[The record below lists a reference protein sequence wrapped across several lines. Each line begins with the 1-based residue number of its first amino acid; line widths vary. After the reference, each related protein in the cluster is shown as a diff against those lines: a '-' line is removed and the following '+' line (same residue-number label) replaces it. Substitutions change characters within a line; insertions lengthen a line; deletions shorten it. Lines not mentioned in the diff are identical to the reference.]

1 MQQPGNGPSI
11 RDIAQIAGVSTA
23 TVSRVLNHK
32 GGYSAETEQ
41 RVLAVLEANGYI
53 GNMAAKTL
61 REAKSK
67 TIGLILPNIDNPFYS
82 CLAYHIESMLYE
94 KGYSLLICNSAE
106 RLDKEVAYFR
116 TLIGKHVD
124 GVLCA
129 SPLAGFP
136 ENFPLHTLPV
146 VCIDR
151 IPGEERAIPCV
162 VNDDYAAGKCAT
174 EHLIRKGCRKILL
187 VTFHVQGQTAGWNQR
202 ARGYLDALEENH
214 IPADRNYILE
224 RPGREAP
231 SQEFEILV
239 RSFLREGRFPLD
251 GVVGTSEAA
260 AIGALFALKDR
271 GLRVPQD
278 VKLVTFDNTLQSVLT
293 QPGLTSIDRKPQ
305 LLAQRAVELLLEMI
319 AGNPPQRRI
328 HTVPFELVA
337 RDSSL

>member
-1 MQQPGNGPSI
+1 MQQPVNGPSI
-11 RDIAQIAGVSTA
+11 RDIAEIAGVSTA
-23 TVSRVLNHK
+23 TVSRILNHK
-32 GGYSAETEQ
+32 GGYSAKTEQ

-61 REAKSK
+61 REARSK
-67 TIGLILPNIDNPFYS
+67 TIGLLLPNIDNPFYS
-82 CLAYHIESMLYE
+82 CLAYHIENALYE

-129 SPLAGFP
+129 SPLTGFP
-136 ENFPLHTLPV
+136 GNFPLHALPV
-146 VCIDR
+146 VCVDR
-151 IPGEERAIPCV
+151 IPAEELSIPCV
-162 VNDDYAAGKCAT
+162 VNDDYAAGRCAA

-187 VTFHVQGQTAGWNQR
+187 VTYNGQGRLSGWNQR
-202 ARGYLDALEENH
+202 ARGYIDALEEH
-214 IPADRNYILE
+214 RIPVDRNYILE
-224 RPGREAP
+224 RPGRETP

-251 GVVGTSEAA
+251 GVIGTSEAA
-260 AIGALFALKDR
+260 AVGALFALKDS

-293 QPGLTSIDRKPQ
+293 EPGLTSIDRKPQ
-305 LLAQRAVELLLEMI
+305 KLAQCAVALLLDMI
-319 AGNPPQRRI
+319 EGTPPLQRV

-337 RDSSL
+337 RGSSL